1 MPKTESGRAKTL
13 IKKIDKE
20 LSTIPDYKFGAVEK
34 GAGFAAMSDAVTA
47 LRRGIRALKGKESKE
62 SLVKKRERMKSLIK
76 EAEEYKGA
84 EVIKG
89 TRTILLK

>member
-20 LSTIPDYKFGAVEK
+20 LSTIPDYKFGKK

-62 SLVKKRERMKSLIK
+62 SLVKKRERMQSLIK